1 MGLYKKF
8 SGKRGIAARWARSG
22 MPGSRIAATA
32 NKALSIASKVASVL
46 NVEQKNVDGYASDTY
61 GSANYSTYLLNPIAQ
76 GDGGNQRD
84 GDQVKVMRT
93 YGSIMAFNNTG
104 DPQWVRVMIIR
115 DRQADGTVPTLQEVL
130 ELGSSEPTYLA
141 KYNMDGKFRFKVY
154 HDKLM
159 RLGNSPADGKNV
171 GIHKFFVNFIAKHKA
186 KLKRKPFQEGIRVR
200 YNSTGGTA
208 ADIASNSL
216 WCFVIFPGAAADIGS
231 EIVYRTRYVDN

>member
-8 SGKRGIAARWARSG
+8 SGKGGLTARWARTG
-22 MPGSRIAATA
+22 LPGSRIAATA

-61 GSANYSTYLLNPIAQ
+61 GLSSYSTYLLNPIAQ

-84 GDQVKVMRT
+84 GDQVKIMRT
-93 YGSIMAFNNTG
+93 YGSIMCYNNTG
-104 DPQWVRVMIIR
+104 DPQWVRILILR
-115 DRQADGTVPTLQEVL
+115 DRQADGTVPTLAEVL
-130 ELGSSEPTYLA
+130 ELSSSEPHYLA
-141 KYNMDGKFRFKVY
+141 KYNMNGKFRFKIY

-159 RLGNSPADGKNV
+159 CLGNSPADGKNV
-171 GIHKFFVNFIAKHKA
+171 KVHKFFTNFIAKHKA

-200 YNSTGGTA
+200 YSGTGGTSS
-208 ADIASNSL
+208 DIASNSL
-216 WCFVIFPGAAADIGS
+216 WCFVIFPGAGADIGS